1 LRLRLKVYSSHYA
14 LDAMNDHR
22 VSGTGIS
29 DLLSGTHRD
38 ESRFES
44 FQRDRHLRWLEAGA
58 SD

>member
-1 LRLRLKVYSSHYA
+1 
-14 LDAMNDHR
+14 MFDHR

-38 ESRFES
+38 ASRFES
-44 FQRDRHLRWLEAGA
+44 FQRDRHLRWPVAEA